1 VGKAKSNEKVLK
13 MSVKYRAK
21 GLKYHKPIVN
31 TISIKAT
38 INHATARRISATS
51 TASPFRNLYE
61 QINSLH
67 YEFGCGNRLQRD
79 NDPDTYGRLHGGVN
93 CSARQPVA
101 ISSSTRIAHCPHATT
116 NPADGQR

>member
-51 TASPFRNLYE
+51 TASPFETGYSDDVDHSFRVYVDQHSE
-61 QINSLH
+61 VSINNSKV
-67 YEFGCGNRLQRD
+67 C
-79 NDPDTYGRLHGGVN
+79 
-93 CSARQPVA
+93 
-101 ISSSTRIAHCPHATT
+101 
-116 NPADGQR
+116 